1 MTLSHA
7 DYAMT
12 ALCLWREAR
21 GQGQAGM
28 TAVACVLRNR
38 VHKDNSTY
46 FAEVTKAWQ
55 FSSITA
61 KGDPQL
67 GLYPLV
73 ADPNWITAQLVA
85 GNVIDGDV
93 QDITNGATLYWNPDG
108 ITSTATYTLPNGSV
122 VKFPQS
128 WNPAA
133 VRWVATIGAHIFLKE
148 V

>member
-1 MTLSHA
+1 MTHA
-7 DYAMT
+7 DYFMT
-12 ALCLWREAR
+12 ALCLYREAR
-21 GQGQAGM
+21 NQGQTGM

-38 VHKDNSTY
+38 VHKNNSTY
-46 FAEVTKAWQ
+46 YAEVTKPWQ

-67 GLYPLV
+67 GEYPLV

-93 QDITNGATLYWNPDG
+93 DDITNGATLYWNPNG
-108 ITSTATYTLPNGSV
+108 ITSSAMFTLPNGQA

-133 VRWVATIGAHIFLKE
+133 VKWVATIGAHIFLRE
-148 V
+148 L

>member
-1 MTLSHA
+1 MNSHA
-7 DYAMT
+7 DYAFT
-12 ALCLWREAR
+12 SLCIWREAR
-21 GQGQAGM
+21 GEGQAGM

-38 VHKDNSTY
+38 VHKNNSTY
-46 FAEVTKAWQ
+46 FAEVTKPWQ

-67 GLYPLV
+67 GLFPGATDGL
-73 ADPNWITAQLVA
+73 WTTAQLTA

-93 QDITNGATLYWNPDG
+93 QDITNGATLYWNPAGIESDKTYVLPDG
-108 ITSTATYTLPNGSV
+108 SQ
-122 VKFPQS
+122 VKFPHT

-133 VRWVATIGAHIFLKE
+133 VRWTATIGHHIFLKE